1 MNSGIGMEIEPQA
14 LAEMINSHEKKPFL
28 IDCREPWEY
37 EIARIEGA
45 TLIPMRQVP
54 QSLELIPR
62 NATVVVYCHHGMRSL
77 NVVGWLR
84 QQAIEAQSLRGG
96 IDCWSLD
103 IDPTVPR
110 Y

>member
-1 MNSGIGMEIEPQA
+1 
-14 LAEMINSHEKKPFL
+14 
-28 IDCREPWEY
+28 
-37 EIARIEGA
+37 
-45 TLIPMRQVP
+45 
-54 QSLELIPR
+54 
-62 NATVVVYCHHGMRSL
+62 MRSL